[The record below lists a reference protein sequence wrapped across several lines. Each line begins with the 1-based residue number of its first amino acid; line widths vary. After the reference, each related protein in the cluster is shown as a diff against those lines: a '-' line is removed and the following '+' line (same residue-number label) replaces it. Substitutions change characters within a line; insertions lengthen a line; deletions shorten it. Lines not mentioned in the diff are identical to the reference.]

1 MKNFVLIPNKQK
13 DPSYEITL
21 RTATFLLQ
29 NGAKVY
35 AEAQHDI
42 LSFYGVTMYEEGLF
56 PTDAELLIVLGGDGS
71 ILDAGA
77 VAIRHD
83 LPVLGIN
90 MGRVGYLAELAPSE
104 LEKLSALFTD
114 TYTIRERMALDVSL
128 IRKSG
133 EKTPLYKGALND
145 IVVSHGRGK
154 RLADLELCEGG
165 DKTLTYRA
173 DALIVATPCGSTA
186 YSLSAGGP
194 IVDTSLKALCVTPVC
209 AHSFFSRSILFSPDS
224 VLSVKNVCRAEDETT
239 IVTIDGRDSAVLNVG
254 DAIEMCRSHHTFKML
269 ALEEKALL
277 GVIEQKM
284 RMSSFKI

>member
-13 DPSYEITL
+13 DPDYEITI
-21 RTATFLLQ
+21 RTASFLLK
-29 NGAKVY
+29 NGATVY
-35 AEAQHDI
+35 AESQHEA
-42 LSFYGVTMYEEGLF
+42 LSAYGVTVYEEGLF

-77 VAIRHD
+77 IAIRHNI
-83 LPVLGIN
+83 PVLGIN

-104 LEKLSALFTD
+104 IEKLSALFD
-114 TYTIRERMALDVSL
+114 DAYTVRERMTLDVSL
-128 IRKSG
+128 VRKSG
-133 EKTPLYKGALND
+133 EKMPLYKGALND
-145 IVVSHGRGK
+145 IVVSHGNARQ
-154 RLADLELCEGG
+154 LADLELCEGG
-165 DKTLTYRA
+165 EKTLTYRA

-224 VLSVKNVCRAEDETT
+224 VLSVKNICRFEDDTAV
-239 IVTIDGRDSAVLNVG
+239 VTIDGRDSAILNVG
-254 DAIEMCRSHHTFKML
+254 DAIEMRRSQHTFKML